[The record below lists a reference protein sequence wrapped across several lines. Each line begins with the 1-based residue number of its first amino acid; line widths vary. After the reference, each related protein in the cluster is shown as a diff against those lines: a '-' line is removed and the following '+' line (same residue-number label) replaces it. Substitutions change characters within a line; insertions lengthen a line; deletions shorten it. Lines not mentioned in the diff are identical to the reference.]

1 MATYFIGDVQGC
13 YDELQALLAL
23 CNFDPQ
29 RDHALFLG
37 DLVNR
42 GPKSLQVLQFV
53 RGLGASASTL
63 LGNHDLHLLAVA
75 HGIRPAHKSD
85 TLSEVLASPERDV
98 LLHWLQ
104 HQHMA
109 LHLPEH
115 GLLCVHAGVLPQWS
129 VAHTLTYAQE
139 LQRALR
145 ADDYMTFLQSMYGNA
160 PDAWQNDLRGPER
173 LRVIVNALTRL
184 RFCSELDENG
194 EGGVMEFNTKEGAAS
209 APEGYVPWFKVQRR
223 ATHNTRI
230 AFGHWSTLGLQ
241 VNAQIAALDTGCVWG
256 GALTALRLADAS
268 EGQAEQIFQVPC
280 VKTVAWDSVK
290 I

>member
-1 MATYFIGDVQGC
+1 MATYLIGDIQGC

-23 CNFDPQ
+23 CEFDAK

-42 GPKSLQVLQFV
+42 GPQSLQVLQLV
-53 RGLGASASTL
+53 RGLGASATSL

-75 HGIRPAHKSD
+75 HGIRPANKSD
-85 TLSEVLASPERDV
+85 TLSEILESPERDA
-98 LLHWLQ
+98 LLHWLR

-129 VAHTLTYAQE
+129 VTDTLAHAQE
-139 LQRALR
+139 LQQALR
-145 ADDYMTFLQSMYGNA
+145 ADDYVKFLQGMYGNEPA
-160 PDAWQNDLRGPER
+160 AWQDDLRGAER

-194 EGGVMEFNTKEGAAS
+194 EGGVMEFKTKEGAAG
-209 APEGYVPWFKVQRR
+209 APQGYVPWFEVKRR
-223 ATHNTRI
+223 ATQNIRI
-230 AFGHWSTLGLQ
+230 AFGHWSTLGLL
-241 VNAQIAALDTGCVWG
+241 VDKKIVALDTGCVWG
-256 GALTALRLADAS
+256 GALTALRLADVS
-268 EGQAEQIFQVPC
+268 TGQAEQIFQVPC
-280 VKTVAWDSVK
+280 VKGAAWDSVK
-290 I
+290 A